1 MALESQSGILDQAPF
16 FDDFDESKNFHR
28 VLFRPSVAVQAR
40 ELTQLQTILQNQ
52 IERFGENIFR
62 TGTVIKG
69 CTQTFDSN
77 YQYIKI
83 LDNQVD
89 GQPCNVN
96 LYANTLLI
104 GTSGLRAYVVN
115 QITGLQSQDPD
126 LNTLYVK
133 YLNTGTDGETK
144 TFATGSTV
152 TSYNRERRVESI
164 AVVLGGTSYSN
175 TDTISFTSA
184 ASGGTD
190 AQASVITYAN
200 GTIKEVVMVNKG
212 TGYIDAPTVGITTS
226 TGTGA
231 SISASVEIAQLA
243 VANSFYSA
251 PVGTGYAVHISDGV
265 IFQKGH
271 FIRFDAN
278 VAIVS
283 KYNISPNNAV
293 VGFSTTE
300 SVVNSTADSSLLDN
314 SAGSLNYK
322 APGAFRLKLTPSL
335 VVKTKEQAQAN
346 AEFFSIVEFQNGN
359 KVRQS
364 EDTQYNVIGNQLA
377 KRTYE
382 ESGNYVVSR
391 FPVTTEPIT
400 SNTTHLNATVGAGIA
415 YVEGFRVENLD
426 NLRLPLRKST
436 DTDTDSGQSI
446 STNYG
451 NFVLVEEL
459 VGSFGASTGAAVSLR
474 DTATNYL
481 SAGTTGAPAALGS
494 QIGTAKVRSVLYESG
509 DIGAPTCLYRL
520 YLFDIQMSSGKSF
533 SQVRSI
539 VSAGDAVA
547 DPVVI
552 QNKVTLQE
560 TDYNTLLFPIGTD
573 AVAALNDENFT
584 YRTSIS
590 QTSLFSDAGTATIQ
604 LGSQS
609 AEEFP
614 YTKGRTLN
622 NSQERDFLIVPLNTT
637 YGSAKTGNVVTDGS
651 TTVLANTS
659 TSTAFLTEYSVGE
672 SIKIGS
678 GFYQIVSIINN
689 SQLIVNKNVPSGES
703 QAHNLAFPAYV
714 PISTQNRAGASI
726 AIDSTG
732 KIATISLGSA
742 VGTLSS
748 AINATI
754 HFNIKVVGD
763 SVSSAVQ
770 TTKDISKGV
779 YVKITGTALAA
790 SPNGPWCLG
799 IPDLHKIQA
808 VYKGSSTTYA
818 ETNDVTS
825 SFVLDNGQR
834 DNFYGLGFLQKKQ
847 GAALT
852 LGASDNLLVKLEA
865 YTRNSNYY
873 LSAESYPVDDAT
885 VPLPGNKIRSQD
897 IEIYTS
903 PTSGKAL
910 DLRDCVDF
918 RPIVANTAVLA
929 TSIADA
935 NTDPQTSTTLS
946 GTITPYFPTPN
957 AVFLADVTS
966 YKRRTDRVIADSTGQ
981 IRIIEGRPSNT
992 PTAPV
997 EPSNVMTLALINVP
1011 PFPSLSASEARA
1023 SDRPDLATS
1032 ISSIQQRRYTMK
1044 DIQDIESRISR
1055 LEYYSLLNTLEQNT
1069 KNLIIP
1075 SEANAAVDRFKNG
1088 FFVDPF
1094 DNYDVANLN
1103 DPEYRMFIDVY
1114 NSEARPRIQQFNI
1127 LMDYR
1132 SNLNSGEDTT
1142 LQGDHV
1148 VLDYEEVDFMEQ
1160 PFATK
1165 FRNCVENAY
1174 NYRGQVFT
1182 FPAYDNYYD
1191 TTQNYQSID
1200 LDIAA
1205 ALQPLIDAT
1214 NEGFNALGGKI
1225 TITDTITNERLI
1237 GTSAARVRGGTDV
1250 TNTWQQTTTET
1261 GTLTTASI
1269 SAGQAVT
1276 SSQLVGNYVTNFA
1289 LQPFIRSQAIKMA
1302 AVGMRPGA
1310 KHYVFFDKKNV
1321 SAFCQPAEVISST
1334 RFTDDGFFPK
1344 GSVGDIIYASS
1355 DGIVS
1360 FIFYVPPGIF
1370 PIGEREIL
1378 ILDVDDIDSQTSGAS
1393 RAVGSFN
1400 AYNFTVEKQ
1409 ELSFNTK
1416 TLSSVKTTVNVTD
1429 YTNTTRGTVNRT
1441 SFVQDPPSDPIA
1453 QSFRVQPPVPGADGV
1468 VVTSLDLYF
1477 RRKDPTLGIV
1487 VELREVVLGTPSSII
1502 IANSRVRKSSSE
1514 VNVSTDAVL
1523 KTTFEF
1529 ESPVYLKTDREYA
1542 FVVYPEAGT
1551 PEYLIWTGEAGGADV
1566 TDSTVVK
1573 KSDWGLGA
1581 MFLSTNGTTWS
1592 SFQQE
1597 DVKFK
1602 LKRANFTASSGSST
1616 LTHKGYEFLTIDN
1629 VTGSFTEGE
1638 IVAQKGTTYGPGIVY
1653 ANTTNRILYGS
1664 NTLYTTNL
1672 TVGDRIMVVFG
1683 TNKSSAKQGT
1693 VSGTDS
1699 GTTITGDGTN
1709 FTIDYSV
1716 GDYLQIGNNVRE
1728 IAEISNNTILVIDG
1742 ALKTSASGSTHHGVT
1757 PRFVVAKVLSI
1768 ANGNEITIDTIS
1780 PLDSSVEGASGVV
1793 ANYQRVVSGVVDF
1806 YNDTTQRLVLN
1817 SSTTANSSFKLLD
1830 TRSLVGSVSQA
1841 TANIASIDNIT
1852 ISYIEPHLQI
1862 FHAPGTSTSF
1872 DFSITRASNNQVV
1885 SLTGEPGIAN
1895 RIPFAAVLKSRT
1907 NEISGAGFV
1916 DSFSFQQTL
1925 SSATNIMSP
1934 LVDLHPGSVVIIE
1947 NLVDDYQTRQVTA
1960 NSFSNTTIGIDTSNI
1975 EVGMG
1980 VAGLGISTGTV
1991 VVAVDDDNDRITLSR
2006 AADLTV
2012 DEQILEINANEVAGF
2027 GISKNRYVSK
2037 RLSLSEG
2044 LDAEDVKVYLTA
2056 YKPSGTS
2063 IEVYAKVM
2071 HATDGDSFS
2080 DKSWSLLEQ
2089 VTNLG
2094 VTSDSLNPKDYREF
2108 EYTFAGNP
2116 PSLRASGTVTTDSSC
2131 TVIEGFGTEFNSE
2144 FVEGD
2149 YVRISVPGDDLT
2161 FDIRKVVSI
2170 ADFNTMT
2177 LDATPTANTDG
2188 ARIYKVIHPYTAYK
2202 NKRNDNIVRYHNE
2215 DGAFFDTYKY
2225 LAIKVVIRSEDSS
2238 LTPTIQDIRAIAV
2251 SI

>member
-52 IERFGENIFR
+52 IERFGENIFK

-115 QITGLQSQDPD
+115 QVSGLQSQDPD

-144 TFATGSTV
+144 TFAPGSTV
-152 TSYNRERRVESI
+152 TSYHRDRRVEGVS
-164 AVVLGGTSYSN
+164 VVLGGTRYSN
-175 TDTISFTSA
+175 TDTLSFTSA
-184 ASGGTD
+184 ASGGVD
-190 AQASVITYAN
+190 AQASIVTFAN
-200 GTIKEVVMVNKG
+200 GTIKEILMVNKG
-212 TGYIDAPTVGITTS
+212 TGYIDAPSVSITTS
-226 TGTGA
+226 TGSGA
-231 SISASVEIAQLA
+231 SLSASVLIAQLS
-243 VANSFYSA
+243 VANNFYSA
-251 PVGTGYAVHISDGV
+251 PVGTGYAVHISDGI

-271 FIRFDAN
+271 FVRFDAN

-283 KYNISPNNAV
+283 KYSTSPNNAV
-293 VGFSTTE
+293 VGFSTSE
-300 SVVNSTADSSLLDN
+300 SVVNSTSDSSLLDN

-322 APGAFRLKLTPSL
+322 APGAYRLKLTPSL
-335 VVKTKEQAQAN
+335 VVKTKQEAQAN
-346 AEFFSIVEFQNGN
+346 AEFFGIVEFQNGN

-364 EDTQYNVIGNQLA
+364 EETEYNVLGDQLA
-377 KRTYE
+377 KRTFE

-400 SNTTHLNATVGAGIA
+400 GNTTHLNATVGAGIA

-451 NFVLVEEL
+451 NYVLVEEL
-459 VGSFGASTGAAVSLR
+459 VGSFGASVGASVSLR
-474 DTATNYL
+474 DTAANYL
-481 SAGTTGAPAALGS
+481 SGGTTGAPAASGS
-494 QIGTAKVRSVLYESG
+494 QIGTAKVRAVVYESG
-509 DIGAPTCLYRL
+509 DIGAPSCLYRL

-539 VSAGDAVA
+539 VSVNNAVA

-560 TDYNTLLFPIGTD
+560 TDYNTLLFPTGTD
-573 AVAALNDENFT
+573 AVAALSDENFS
-584 YRTSIS
+584 YRTSVT
-590 QTSLFSDAGTATIQ
+590 QTSLFSDAGSATIQ

-622 NSQERDFLIVPLNTT
+622 NSQERDFLIIPLNTT
-637 YGSAKTGNVVTDGS
+637 YGAAKTGTVVTDG
-651 TTVLANTS
+651 TNVVLANTNS
-659 TSTAFLTEYSVGE
+659 STAFLTDYNVGE

-678 GFYQIVSIINN
+678 GYYQIVSITNN
-689 SQLIVNKNVPSGES
+689 SQMTVNKNVTAGES
-703 QAHNLAFPAYV
+703 QTHNLAFPAFV
-714 PISTQNRAGASI
+714 PISTQNRAGAGI
-726 AIDSTG
+726 TIDSTG
-732 KIATISLGSA
+732 KQATISLGSS
-742 VGTLSS
+742 VGTLNS
-748 AINATI
+748 AINATV
-754 HFNIKVVGD
+754 HFNVKVVGG
-763 SVSSAVQ
+763 SVASAIQ
-770 TTKDISKGV
+770 ATKSIVKGV
-779 YVKITGTALAA
+779 YVKLSGSALAA
-790 SPNGPWCLG
+790 NPNGPWCLG
-799 IPDLHKIQA
+799 IPDVHKIQA

-834 DNFYGLGFLQKKQ
+834 DNLYGLGFLKKQ
-847 GAALT
+847 QGSTLT
-852 LGASDNLLVKLEA
+852 LGSGDNLLIKLEA

-873 LSAESYPVDDAT
+873 ISAESYPVDDAT

-903 PTSGKAL
+903 TVSGKAF
-910 DLRDCVDF
+910 DLRDCIDF
-918 RPIVANTAVLA
+918 RPVAANTVALA
-929 TSIADA
+929 TSIANA
-935 NTDPQTSTTLS
+935 NTDPQTSTSLS
-946 GTITPYFPTPN
+946 STITPFFPTPN

-966 YKRRTDRVIADSTGQ
+966 YKRRIDRIVADSTGQ
-981 IRIIEGRPSNT
+981 VRIIEGRPSNT
-992 PTAPV
+992 PIAPV
-997 EPSNVMTLALINVP
+997 EPSSSMTLALVNVP
-1011 PFPSLSASEARA
+1011 PFPSLSVSEARLA
-1023 SDRPDLATS
+1023 NRPDLATS
-1032 ISSIQQRRYTMK
+1032 TSLIQQRRYTMK

-1069 KNLIIP
+1069 RNLVIP
-1075 SEANAAVDRFKNG
+1075 SENDSSVDRFKNG

-1094 DNYDVANLN
+1094 DNYDIANIN

-1114 NSEARPRIQQFNI
+1114 NSEARPRVQQYNI
-1127 LMDYR
+1127 LMEYR
-1132 SNLNSGEDTT
+1132 SALNSGEATT
-1142 LQGDHV
+1142 LKGDHV

-1174 NYRGQVFT
+1174 NYKGQVFT
-1182 FPAYDNYYD
+1182 FPAYDNFYD
-1191 TTQNYQSID
+1191 TTQTYQSID
-1200 LDIAA
+1200 LDIAG

-1214 NEGFNALGGKI
+1214 NEAFNAIGGKI
-1225 TITDTITNERLI
+1225 TITNSVVNERLI
-1237 GTSAARVRGGTDV
+1237 GTSAQRVRGGRDV
-1250 TNTWQQTTTET
+1250 TNTWEQTTTDT

-1276 SSQLVGNYVTNFA
+1276 SSQKVGNYVTNFA
-1289 LQPFIRSQAIKMA
+1289 LLPYIRSQAIRIA
-1302 AVGMRPGA
+1302 AVGLRPGA
-1310 KHYVFFDKKNV
+1310 KHYVFFDKTNV
-1321 SAFCQPAEVISST
+1321 SDFCQPTEVLSNT
-1334 RFTDDGFFPK
+1334 RFSEDGFFPK
-1344 GSVGDIIYASS
+1344 GSVGDVLYAS
-1355 DGIVS
+1355 DNGVVS
-1360 FIFYVPPGIF
+1360 CIFYVPPGVF

-1378 ILDVDDIDSQTSGAS
+1378 IIDVDDIDSQTAGAS

-1416 TLSSVKTTVNVTD
+1416 TLSSVKSTINVTD

-1441 SFVQDPPSDPIA
+1441 TFVQDPPSDPIA

-1468 VVTSLDLYF
+1468 IVTSLDLF
-1477 RRKDPTLGIV
+1477 FNRKDPNLGIV
-1487 VELREVVLGTPSSII
+1487 VELREVILGVPSSNII
-1502 IANSRVRKSSSE
+1502 PNSRVRKTSSE
-1514 VNVSTDAVL
+1514 VNISSDAAL
-1523 KTTFEF
+1523 ATTFVF

-1551 PEYLIWTGEAGGADV
+1551 PEYLIWTGEAGGTDV
-1566 TDSTVVK
+1566 TNDSIVK

-1597 DVKFK
+1597 DVKFV
-1602 LKRANFTASSGSST
+1602 LKRANFTESSGSSV
-1616 LTHKGYEFLTIDN
+1616 LTHKAYEFLTIEN
-1629 VTGSFTEGE
+1629 VTGSFTQGE
-1638 IVAQKGTTYGPGIVY
+1638 VVAQKGVTYGPGIVY
-1653 ANTTNRILYGS
+1653 ANTENRTLYGVD
-1664 NTLYTTNL
+1664 TLYTTNL
-1672 TVGDRIMVVFG
+1672 TVGDRIMLVFG

-1693 VSGTDS
+1693 VSGTTS
-1699 GTTITGDGTN
+1699 GTTITGSGTN
-1709 FTIDYSV
+1709 FTVDYSV
-1716 GDYLQIGNNVRE
+1716 GDYVQIGNNVRE
-1728 IAEISNNTILVIDG
+1728 IVEITSDTVLVIDG
-1742 ALKTSASGSTHHGVT
+1742 ALKTSASGSTHFGVT
-1757 PRFVVAKVLSI
+1757 PKFVVAKVLTI
-1768 ANGNEITIDTIS
+1768 ASGNEITIDTIS
-1780 PLDSSVEGASGVV
+1780 PFDSSVEGGTGVV
-1793 ANYQRVVSGVVDF
+1793 ANYQKVVSGVVDF
-1806 YNDTTQRLVLN
+1806 YNDTTQRLVIN
-1817 SSTTANSSFKLLD
+1817 SSTAANSSFKWLD

-1841 TANIASIDNIT
+1841 TANVASIDNIT

-1872 DFSITRASNNQVV
+1872 DFSITRAANNQVV

-1907 NEISGAGFV
+1907 NEISGSSFV

-1925 SSATNIMSP
+1925 STASDILSP
-1934 LVDLHPGSVVIIE
+1934 LVDLYPGSVVIVE
-1947 NLVDDYQTRQVTA
+1947 NLVDNYQARLVSA
-1960 NSFSNTTIGIDTSNI
+1960 NTFSNTTIGIDTSNI
-1975 EVGMG
+1975 QVGMG
-1980 VAGLGISTGTV
+1980 VAGLGIPDNTV
-1991 VVAVDDDNDRITLSR
+1991 VVAVDDENNKITISK
-2006 AADLTV
+2006 AAEQTI
-2012 DEQILEINANEVAGF
+2012 DEQDIEINSNEVAGF
-2027 GISKNRYVSK
+2027 GISTNRYISK
-2037 RLSLSEG
+2037 RLSLAEG

-2056 YKPSGTS
+2056 YNPTGTS
-2063 IEVYAKVM
+2063 IEVYAKIM

-2080 DKSWSLLEQ
+2080 DKSWTLLEQ
-2089 VTNLG
+2089 VTNIG
-2094 VTSDSLNPKDYREF
+2094 VSSDSLNPNDYREF
-2108 EYTFAGNP
+2108 EYAFPNIP
-2116 PSLRASGTVTTDSSC
+2116 PSLRISGTANTDSTS
-2131 TVIEGFGTEFNSE
+2131 TTIEGFGSEFNSE
-2144 FVEGD
+2144 LVEGD
-2149 YVRISVPGDDLT
+2149 FIRLAIPGDDAT
-2161 FDIRKVVSI
+2161 FDIRKVVTI
-2170 ADFNTMT
+2170 TDFNTIVV
-2177 LDATPTANTDG
+2177 DAPPSSNNDG
-2188 ARIYKVIHPYTAYK
+2188 VRVYKVIHPYTAFR
-2202 NKRNDNIVRYHNE
+2202 NKRNDNIVRYYNS

-2225 LAIKVVIRSEDSS
+2225 MAIKVVLRSEDSA
-2238 LTPTIQDIRAIAV
+2238 LIPTVQDIRAIAV